1 MVAVH
6 YSASN
11 FRYNTG
17 MAKIDAQNIALTYSS
32 VGEDI
37 HALKG
42 VSFSVEAGE
51 PIAIIG
57 PSGCGKST
65 ILKLIAGLIKPS
77 AGELKINDQ
86 VVEKP
91 RKETALILQDY
102 GLLPWKTVIGNAALG
117 LKIAGVK
124 RAAARAKAH
133 EALEVVGLADV
144 EKSYPAQLSGGMKQR
159 LALARSLSLECNI
172 LLMDEPLSALDALT
186 REELQNVLLHLWEK
200 RAYTQILVTHSIEEA
215 AFLGR
220 RIVLMGGKPGCIK
233 EVIENPGMG
242 SESYRTTQEYFDI
255 CTRVRA
261 LLQAEVTRG

>member
-1 MVAVH
+1 MDAVH

-42 VSFSVEAGE
+42 VSFRIEEGE

-77 AGELKINDQ
+77 SGTMKINDQ
-86 VVEKP
+86 LVEKP

-102 GLLPWKTVIGNAALG
+102 GLLPWKTVMGNAALG
-117 LKIAGVK
+117 LKIAGEK
-124 RAAARAKAH
+124 RDVARVKAH
-133 EALEVVGLADV
+133 EALDIVGLSDM

-159 LALARSLSLECNI
+159 LALARSLSLNCDI

-186 REELQNVLLHLWEK
+186 REELQNVLLGLWKK
-200 RAYTQILVTHSIEEA
+200 RTYTQVLVTHSIEEA

-220 RIVLMGGKPGCIK
+220 RIILMGGKTGSIK
-233 EVIENPGMG
+233 EIIDNPHMG
-242 SESYRTTQEYFDI
+242 LETYRTTQEYFDM
-255 CTRVRA
+255 CTRLRT
-261 LLQAEVTRG
+261 LLKAEVARG